1 MSMVLSY
8 GCGSDSRRNG
18 VVWPSVTLA
27 RNSVGSAF
35 HRVRGHSTRPMPVA
49 SPALVVH
56 PQSCLADGDIDI
68 QVSGLH
74 SGQEVTLRA
83 TAWTDCGRYSFHSH
97 ATYRANHSG
106 NISLKEDVSL
116 GGSYEGLEPAGLLWS
131 LRPSPEAADC
141 HPRFAKVDTTKPF
154 VYHLDLLDGRGGD
167 GFDHTLPTLASTSF
181 ERWYLAD
188 YVERTPAKMGRAE
201 RETQKPLP
209 VVLDIRGL
217 VYPLPDY
224 RAALLASHGFAVFA
238 FDYLKAYKSVASD
251 GPFYIE
257 LAAFEDIWEYIES
270 HHALD
275 SKRVG
280 ISCSCVGAAMV
291 LQAATRL
298 DLPINCIEIAGFV
311 DYFPINVGMVLSDG
325 TRIPPYR
332 CAQGTTVD
340 GQGRLWL
347 AMKSEHIE
355 NLKCPMLMF
364 ALGAEDALGFKWRA
378 DAIKAR
384 LDKVGKQHLVS
395 YEYLPATTHFL
406 DAPYLPNCD
415 TVRLVT
421 YGLRADGQREDY
433 LMSLGDVAGN
443 SQFARDQEYAWRR
456 KLGFLHD
463 HLGADLYRRDWLS

>member
-1 MSMVLSY
+1 MPQNSSF
-8 GCGSDSRRNG
+8 SDVIEPWINELIRRKAAYMHG
-18 VVWPSVTLA
+18 KLTVVTIA
-27 RNSVGSAF
+27 YDFIG
-35 HRVRGHSTRPMPVA
+35 
-49 SPALVVH
+49 PAMQAGGAV
-56 PQSCLADGDIDI
+56 
-68 QVSGLH
+68 
-74 SGQEVTLRA
+74 
-83 TAWTDCGRYSFHSH
+83 
-97 ATYRANHSG
+97 
-106 NISLKEDVSL
+106 KEDVSL

-201 RETQKPLP
+201 GVWYIPKIGNTQKPLP

-238 FDYLKAYKSVASD
+238 FDYLKAYKSEASD

-347 AMKSEHIE
+347 TMKSEHIE

-384 LDKVGKQHLVS
+384 LDKAGKQHLVS

-406 DAPYLPNCD
+406 DAPYLPNCA

-456 KLGFLHD
+456 KIGFLRD